1 MRKDVVL
8 RRRTPGNEGRLPA
21 EEVRLLMAA
30 VATRRKNMKT
40 ITMTRKVRLPVIRI
54 TGRKKTTM
62 RTMTKITTKMKMTM
76 ASAPIL
82 LLVAALPVAVNQ
94 VIVNHVIVNQVAAHP
109 IAAAPRTEASPPWI
123 AAGNTASPAKV
134 DVPTMRKEGLMA
146 MTKAEAGA
154 AAAVRVLRAV
164 DVPIHPGDEPSPAT
178 PAANSPAVADVQA
191 MEAGPADN
199 VSNK

>member
-1 MRKDVVL
+1 
-8 RRRTPGNEGRLPA
+8 LPA

-40 ITMTRKVRLPVIRI
+40 IMMRRKVRLPVIRT

-62 RTMTKITTKMKMTM
+62 RAMTKTSTKMKMTM
-76 ASAPIL
+76 ASVRIL
-82 LLVAALPVAVNQ
+82 LPVAVNQ
-94 VIVNHVIVNQVAAHP
+94 FAVNPVAVLPVATPPVAIRPVAACPVAACPVAENQAGALPVAANQAVAHP
-109 IAAAPRTEASPPWI
+109 AAAAP
-123 AAGNTASPAKV
+123 AAP
-134 DVPTMRKEGLMA
+134 
-146 MTKAEAGA
+146 
-154 AAAVRVLRAV
+154 VLRAA

-199 VSNK
+199 VSDT